1 MVKNFVQELFL
12 VFYIVISV
20 SITKVVDFE
29 DHLDLIL
36 IIF

>member
-12 VFYIVISV
+12 IFCIVISV
-20 SITKVVDFE
+20 LIIKVVDFE

-36 IIF
+36 VIF